1 MNSVLPIIV
10 LFNPEK
16 ELLKRLLISLKDQ
29 VDDICIVDNSPI
41 SVKNKI
47 NDILDIIPN
56 NIEYF
61 ELNENKGIATA
72 QNIGI
77 EYAKDNNYSHVLL
90 LDQDSSLPNNM
101 VKGLLTAE
109 NDLLKKNI
117 KVATVGPAFIDEK
130 TNESVNAIRAKLFY
144 AKRIPVDIN
153 SIEPV
158 GSDYIIAS
166 GSLIRMSILK
176 EIGCMND
183 ELFIDW
189 VDIEWGERANHL
201 HGYKS
206 FIIPTVVMRHSIGD
220 ETSKALGRSIN
231 LHSDFRNYFIVRN
244 AVYLMRSKSMSFN
257 SKLLYLIKVPQY
269 VIYYSLMSKRKIYS
283 FGLLT
288 KAIFDGVTSNMG
300 KGHFK

>member
-29 VDDICIVDNSPI
+29 VNDICIVDNSPI
-41 SVKNKI
+41 SVKNEI
-47 NDILDIIPN
+47 DDILNTIPN
-56 NIEYF
+56 KIKYY

-77 EYAKDNNYSHVLL
+77 QYAQDNNYSHVLL

-109 NDLLKKNI
+109 NELLKKNI
-117 KVATVGPAFIDEK
+117 KVATVGPTFIDEK
-130 TNESVNAIRAKLFY
+130 TNESVNAIRAKLFHV
-144 AKRIPVDIN
+144 KRIPVDIN

-166 GSLIRMSILK
+166 GSLIRISVLE

-183 ELFIDW
+183 DLFIDW

-201 HGYKS
+201 YGYKS
-206 FIIPTVVMRHSIGD
+206 FIIPTVIMRHSIGD
-220 ETSKALGRSIN
+220 ETSKALGRNIN

-269 VIYYSLMSKRKIYS
+269 IVYYSLMSKRKIYS
-283 FGLLT
+283 LGLLT
-288 KAIFDGVTSNMG
+288 KAVYDGIISNMG
-300 KGHFK
+300 KGYFK